1 MCLNFRSLDITEL
14 RNNISNLITPSA
26 KTLGKSDPIWGRQ
39 PKTTLPFTIGVKN
52 HGTLIEKTV
61 IKLVRSSMH
70 WDGIRSY
77 KMVINGDEKEF
88 DNIVFNENLKV
99 IIVLESKRDVNQV
112 SGPYTKNIKEY
123 IKVLPSEAKRIGF
136 YLFAGLTDYRVYF
149 AIFNAYG
156 AEKSTFCGKP
166 VIEPKHLSTL
176 FSECVALGWEAFEKE
191 KYDFF
196 LNNDIEVSDA
206 FKTRVKDYKNFDQLQ
221 VHLSTNECQAEEIQK
236 PDDVNKQIEIIE
248 SILGKPM
255 LIT

>member
-1 MCLNFRSLDITEL
+1 
-14 RNNISNLITPSA
+14 
-26 KTLGKSDPIWGRQ
+26 
-39 PKTTLPFTIGVKN
+39 
-52 HGTLIEKTV
+52 
-61 IKLVRSSMH
+61 MH

-99 IIVLESKRDVNQV
+99 IIVLESKRDANQV

-206 FKTRVKDYKNFDQLQ
+206 FKTRVKDYKNFYQLQ
-221 VHLSTNECQAEEIQK
+221 VHFSTNECQAEEIQK
-236 PDDVNKQIEIIE
+236 PEDVDKQIEIIE